1 MDVQWVNKPVIVITV
16 RKTDLTLERSTIIQ
30 TNMSILETLTSGQPL
45 LFSRLSTT
53 VWMYRNL
60 SCYVSHLLRAKS
72 EILHWKTAVRIRICK
87 SLTKKNLNSESAKR
101 FAVGVSV
108 IQHVFCFPSY
118 VDGNWTRFFCGLW
131 RSWTQSQ
138 VNSPS
143 ETKNHRTQLA
153 QKPEY
158 KKKNSQKKPYS
169 HRKKMHKL
177 YKSCPSVQARMWTSD
192 LLQ

>member
-1 MDVQWVNKPVIVITV
+1 
-16 RKTDLTLERSTIIQ
+16 
-30 TNMSILETLTSGQPL
+30 MSILEKLTSGQPL

-72 EILHWKTAVRIRICK
+72 EILHWKTAVRIRNCK

-101 FAVGVSV
+101 FAVAVSV

-131 RSWTQSQ
+131 RSWTQSE

-143 ETKNHRTQLA
+143 QTKNHRTQLA
-153 QKPEY
+153 QKPKY
-158 KKKNSQKKPYS
+158 KKKNSPKKNIHS
-169 HRKKMHKL
+169 NRKKMHKL